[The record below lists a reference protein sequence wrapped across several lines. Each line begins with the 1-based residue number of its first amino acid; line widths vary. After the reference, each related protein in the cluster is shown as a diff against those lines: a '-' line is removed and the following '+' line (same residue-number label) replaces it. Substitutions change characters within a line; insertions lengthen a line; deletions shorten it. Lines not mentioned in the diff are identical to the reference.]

1 MKRAGLVAL
10 AVSTAAAA
18 YIPSAGSLFRRAASQ
33 PDEVDRSRA
42 VTLTGT
48 LQTGDAPAVPAT
60 LQLRFP
66 VRCKLH
72 AKGDQQGALTVRG
85 APGAEQLEPEGKDLG
100 AAKDLLA
107 HACAL
112 LTFRGT
118 AAAAGERNL
127 RLATAAAGV
136 NVDKTT
142 LGRLGERAVVVLG
155 GEPRKP
161 DAPQLW
167 LYKDTYAPARLLYR
181 AGDGLADL
189 RLLEYGTPA
198 SDAVFPRV
206 IELWQGGK
214 LAARFEALE
223 ASGRKKGSSS
233 EDEAE

>member
-1 MKRAGLVAL
+1 MKRAALLAL

-18 YIPSAGSLFRRAASQ
+18 YIPSAGSLFRRAATQ
-33 PDEVDRSRA
+33 PDEVDRARA

-66 VRCKLH
+66 LRCRLH
-72 AKGDQQGALTVRG
+72 AKGDQQGALSVRG
-85 APGAEQLEPEGKDLG
+85 APGAEQVEPEGKDLG
-100 AAKDLLA
+100 AAKDLLS

-118 AAAAGERNL
+118 AAAVGERNL
-127 RLATAAAGV
+127 RLVTAAEGV
-136 NVDKTT
+136 NADKAT

-155 GEPRKP
+155 GAPAKP

-167 LYKDTYAPARLLYR
+167 LYKDTYAPARLFYR
-181 AGDGLADL
+181 SGDGFADL
-189 RLLEYGTPA
+189 RLLEYGTAA
-198 SDAVFPRV
+198 SDTAFPRV

-223 ASGRKKGSSS
+223 ASGRKKGAGG